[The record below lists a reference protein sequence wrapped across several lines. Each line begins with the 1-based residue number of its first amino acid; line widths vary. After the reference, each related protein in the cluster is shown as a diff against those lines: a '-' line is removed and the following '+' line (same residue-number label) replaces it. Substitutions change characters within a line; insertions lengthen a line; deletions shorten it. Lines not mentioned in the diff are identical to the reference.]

1 MDKTIKTLKVTGV
14 ILIFLFLGLYY
25 TKGSGYYEFEQHK
38 KMTLTEEKIRQF
50 EQDVKEGIPIDSSKY
65 LENDTTN
72 YQNKISKISLKFS
85 ETIEKTFKKGMESLF
100 RFISKTIEE

>member
-1 MDKTIKTLKVTGV
+1 MDKTKKFLKITGIV
-14 ILIFLFLGLYY
+14 LVFLFLGLYY
-25 TKGSGYYEFEQHK
+25 TQGNGYYEYEQHK
-38 KMTLTEEKIRQF
+38 KTVLTEEKIRQF
-50 EQDVKEGIPIDSSKY
+50 EQDVKDGVPINSDKY
-65 LENDTTN
+65 LKEEEVN

>member
-72 YQNKISKISLKFS
+72 YQNKISKI
-85 ETIEKTFKKGMESLF
+85 IEKTFKKGMESLF